1 VLQRVA
7 NRFHSL
13 FAINI
18 VFLLLFI
25 MAAPAAAQVDWG
37 ARIAEAALTD
47 AQGRSKSGAARPWQY
62 QQALYLLGMM
72 RVYERTGDGR
82 LLEHVRQ
89 WGYRH
94 VEPDGTIV
102 AEPGVPVELATLDSL
117 MPGQLVLKLWQVT
130 GDSRF
135 QRAAETI
142 RQRLKDW
149 PRTQNGAFWHRDAP
163 DNRFASNV
171 VWADGSFMFAP
182 FLAQYSRLFPADANT
197 GRDEAA
203 RQLEA
208 YGELLDDPD
217 TSLIRHAFDQDRDF
231 AWARLPRSQQAP
243 VVWCR
248 AVGWYGMSLV
258 AVLDALPEGH
268 PRRAGLLERLA
279 RLMEGYRRYLW
290 PQAGGWRQVMD
301 QPATVTTEGAPL
313 DNFVETSCTAMHA
326 FVVGRAVE
334 EGWAGLA
341 QHRAAAIAVQGVV
354 DRLTMHDGRASL
366 TGGVRGTGIGAS
378 AAAYLDTSRI
388 ATDDPHALG
397 AFLFMYES
405 ALRQSAEGSVL
416 LSRPVA
422 RAQAAAA
429 PRRAAAPAPTSG
441 PKLIPF
447 PTDRLNP
454 VTLIPIDRG
463 QGSLAF
469 DLPKAGTYRLWGRF
483 RTPAAIQGTLSV
495 RIDGGPWRA
504 WEVLPHPD
512 EPRWDPLL
520 AGSGYATPVLLT
532 LAAGAHTIEL
542 DPGKTGIVA
551 DSFLLT
557 TARLY
562 VPIGDDR

>member
-1 VLQRVA
+1 L
-7 NRFHSL
+7 
-13 FAINI
+13 
-18 VFLLLFI
+18 
-25 MAAPAAAQVDWG
+25 
-37 ARIAEAALTD
+37 
-47 AQGRSKSGAARPWQY
+47 
-62 QQALYLLGMM
+62 
-72 RVYERTGDGR
+72 
-82 LLEHVRQ
+82 
-89 WGYRH
+89 
-94 VEPDGTIV
+94 
-102 AEPGVPVELATLDSL
+102 
-117 MPGQLVLKLWQVT
+117 
-130 GDSRF
+130 
-135 QRAAETI
+135 
-142 RQRLKDW
+142 
-149 PRTQNGAFWHRDAP
+149 
-163 DNRFASNV
+163 
-171 VWADGSFMFAP
+171 
-182 FLAQYSRLFPADANT
+182 
-197 GRDEAA
+197 
-203 RQLEA
+203 
-208 YGELLDDPD
+208 
-217 TSLIRHAFDQDRDF
+217 
-231 AWARLPRSQQAP
+231 
-243 VVWCR
+243 
-248 AVGWYGMSLV
+248 
-258 AVLDALPEGH
+258 
-268 PRRAGLLERLA
+268 
-279 RLMEGYRRYLW
+279 
-290 PQAGGWRQVMD
+290 
-301 QPATVTTEGAPL
+301 
-313 DNFVETSCTAMHA
+313 
-326 FVVGRAVE
+326 
-334 EGWAGLA
+334 AGLA

-354 DRLTMHDGRASL
+354 DRLTMHDGRASP

-388 ATDDPHALG
+388 VTDDPHALG

-405 ALRQSAEGSVL
+405 ALRQPAEGSVL